1 MDSQSQCIVI
11 ANGNNSY
18 NNSGYKT
25 LNRLS
30 EFKSIVSYSHD
41 IYVLNTMM
49 LYWVVLPTHK
59 KISIRNG
66 NIGKLYYVICNKEN
80 WTFSVMHT
88 SGTAKAIL

>member
-11 ANGNNSY
+11 ANGN

-49 LYWVVLPTHK
+49 LYWVVL
-59 KISIRNG
+59 SI
-66 NIGKLYYVICNKEN
+66 
-80 WTFSVMHT
+80 H
-88 SGTAKAIL
+88 